1 MLEKLQAQGGYVVT
15 PEEKT
20 RLQNT
25 IWTDGH
31 LSTAIVA
38 QPAEK
43 IAGMAGIDL
52 PAGKQ
57 FFIVPE
63 TGAGP
68 EIGRA
73 SGRERVYQYV
83 SISVVAVSLQKKQK
97 LLTP

>member
-25 IWTDGH
+25 IWPDGH

-43 IAGMAGIDL
+43 IAGMAGIDP

-57 FFIVPE
+57 FSIVPD

-68 EIGRA
+68 DHPFSGHKPSAVVAPYTARESA
-73 SGRERVYQYV
+73 WGRENPRVG
-83 SISVVAVSLQKKQK
+83 KG
-97 LLTP
+97 

>member
-57 FFIVPE
+57 VFIVPE

-68 EIGRA
+68 DHPFSGETPCVVMAYRKRVG
-73 SGRERVYQYV
+73 SGRGGPVRGGP
-83 SISVVAVSLQKKQK
+83 SD
-97 LLTP
+97 